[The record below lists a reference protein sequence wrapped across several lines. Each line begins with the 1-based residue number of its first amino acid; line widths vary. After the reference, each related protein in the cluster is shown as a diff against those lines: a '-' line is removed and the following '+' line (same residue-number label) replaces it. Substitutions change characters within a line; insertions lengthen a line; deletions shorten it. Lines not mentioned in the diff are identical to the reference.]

1 MKVKSTLFH
10 SLFAAAAL
18 LLLAPQV
25 AHGQSGRKFTISNGT
40 AQWLESESGTPYP
53 IAYKQSGAPMFS
65 SDAVQSS
72 QVTYD
77 ITAGT
82 IYIKLDT
89 TGNASIV
96 GTSSFDQFCVW
107 ESTDN
112 PGYCYQEYTVADGSK
127 TYRYYLRGTGAGDLA
142 VWKVERNEPVGTGT
156 LWVGGEGGGYI
167 DQSYV
172 RNGVKY
178 VDYRWFAFNGT
189 TPVMSCGAEHRPEAR
204 RYIDAGNTVYSYFC
218 PNSAGTG
225 SDSKAG
231 VLLPVEVVSFEPSFA
246 HPQGTNVILQ
256 NIALNLPS
264 GKTVLGLAG
273 DTAVSSTNPTVLFNA
288 AVSGAGASVQYTQ
301 AYDKVTTYSRLKGLN
316 FNGIGEPG
324 TMAYEYGDRGIR
336 SNPSTY
342 YIYADGSVNNTAPSV
357 GSLTV
362 RESNVTSYQWSIDN
376 GARRYL
382 TLSGDDTPNPTLTCV
397 AIPAGSNYIATLT
410 LTITTDQGA
419 SESVS
424 IPVTVCAETGHINK
438 TESEN
443 SVFVQ
448 GDVFGGGRM
457 ADVEGATDVL
467 VINCDTISR
476 VYGGNDIAGTV
487 TGGST
492 VTIGNSSSSDYI
504 GINSVYGAGNGYYSY
519 GGTSQ
524 GFTTCATSLPAGTDV
539 RLWGDNSGEV
549 IASTAIATNVPLIYK
564 ARVFINSPW
573 ARLDTVFGGAR
584 NADVLPQDPSVTYAT
599 STTLADH
606 DTLASVTVN
615 AGSIFAV
622 FGGNNVGGCMNGLF
636 ADAANSYTRTAVN
649 INMTNIQGVTPA
661 QAVAGTGTPS
671 WSTDTAVVNSHYTNY
686 GRDFGIR
693 YVFGGGNKVSSA
705 LRTDVYVHGGMI
717 DTAFA
722 GGNEASV
729 FRANI
734 KVEVDN
740 PNIIYRNG
748 WTQDHDAAWAGSRPD
763 TMASKWV
770 GTLGSYNV
778 RALFGGNNRAAM
790 ECVPDVRL
798 VSGGIAVVYGGGNAG
813 DMTNEELNIASGDRH
828 YADWHVDAIREAKAE
843 FSEAKNKIDPPQA
856 ALGTFVHVAGDAEH
870 MWIDYL
876 YGGCRAA
883 NVAHATMVHVEG
895 GNIGAIFGGCNI
907 SGNVGQAEVTHAGGR
922 ARGGTYVAI
931 DDNARIFN
939 NLYGGSNGYYH
950 CVDDEASATAH
961 YIEGV
966 IFADNQGTPFDM
978 FNDHLGLTRP
988 THNFTHVAMNGGK
1001 VFGNVYGG
1009 GNHAT
1014 VGFLNSSYGYPTPS
1028 GQQTGTAS
1036 PKVGGVHLSLVKG
1049 EIFGNAF
1056 GGSNMATVYGLSYF
1070 YIGDKPNVAPN
1081 YDGGH
1086 MVIHGDVYGGNDR
1099 LGSVGNN
1106 VNVAFVDISGNEIPA
1121 SDGSALN
1128 EGGKAAYN
1136 TYILVEGTPQI
1147 NRLFG
1152 GGNGAYNYNGE
1163 YPQYPD
1169 IDAYCSISENHTD
1182 VPVLASAF
1190 VDIHTAPTARID
1202 TVFGGG
1208 NAADV
1213 QDRVMVLV
1221 NTQRHKFDDTDASK
1235 SDTTI
1240 GIIFGG
1246 NNVASMACVPT
1257 IELKKGVVGTVFG
1270 GGNMGHMM
1278 GATESITDLC
1288 GNSVPSV
1295 ASFVHVSSDSATV
1308 TGAIFGGCNKADV
1321 HGMAYVLI
1329 ENTSPHGIDTI
1340 YGGNDVSGRI
1350 TGDTRVD
1357 VYGGKVGTIYGG
1369 SNGFYDYEEL
1379 SPGDYR
1385 VRKFNHSRNDG
1396 DILYENSIGSP
1407 YVDKTNVNIFGG
1419 TVAHNIYGG
1428 GRMGDCRITN
1438 VYINDRTTDSL
1449 DVVGCA
1455 GATPSTILGYVYGGG
1470 EGDTAALDIAHRG
1483 NIYEATNVHL
1493 YHATSVIAEA
1503 YGGGKGGDVYN
1514 TNITSYETWDHS
1526 FQKIFGGCWGADV
1539 TGTAHLTLDANM
1551 AMLEENPSIF
1561 TADWVYGGNDFSGNC
1576 YRSEVVINSGRYD
1589 TIYGA
1594 GCGLYPASAYTPG
1607 ANKASLNRTLFVPN
1621 NEEVVVTVN
1630 GTVEGDPYTYDVT
1643 VKGILFGGGQL
1654 GTAMRYMKDSNGQYV
1669 DASSNVITSAAQQ
1682 KVADTNTTVATA
1694 HTDPMDYAYVILN
1707 IHGGEFERDIFA
1719 GAQGQEGGGQLIYGL
1734 KILNMDDAHV
1744 AQSIY
1749 GGSQSVSDGYSK
1761 EECNTHPN
1769 HATDASNR
1777 PVIGTH
1783 TTLRPSSI
1791 LNLVGGTI
1799 DNHVYGAGYKGFA
1812 YGSVYVNVGRDA
1824 VENSTVWRTAY
1835 GPTSNRVPNAY
1846 AAFKPGVTEGLSDN
1860 LTFGEA
1866 LIMGAS
1872 VYAGAN
1878 WGQSAGSYTFDGQG
1892 FFGGESRILIDG
1904 NGYFDDDPMIDI
1916 VNSVL
1921 GAGTSVLGGDYLSRI
1936 DIRNFGDFDNCA
1948 ASQDLMAVQRAH
1960 ALYLQNTSIIYHGI
1974 TDASSALYSPNY
1986 AINGVDTVSAVG
1998 YNVIEIEAPKSDISS
2013 LRFFE
2018 DVADQTCYDYVTY
2031 PAASTCL
2038 IPATLADLQGGTQ
2051 LCSISDEDTACAKV
2065 GRINRTDH
2073 KYTALFIEKG
2083 VTVDIQRP
2091 DDQFG
2096 EIVGYGYLI
2105 AADSTR
2111 PVVRARIKNSS
2122 TNPTDGGFSETCN
2135 ADNTGDDGSMRY
2147 ETFTSGGYRFWAPG
2161 KHLSSREIVFL
2172 AHSNP
2177 DVLDEDKKIL
2187 VSTGSDGEDLN
2198 HKFSLAHTQLVLPP
2212 SRAGYYYKL
2221 DMNAGIRIN
2230 EDNDVMS
2237 LVDVAWRPSSWA
2249 APANNDWATPET
2261 QGSGAS
2267 DWFKPAGREASFT
2280 SESAIIKDA
2289 NTTFGI
2295 VMVCGDGF
2303 TTNVPGAENTSET
2316 SKAATVITP
2325 NPNAE
2330 VTANDELSPRKGF
2343 YSYTVASN
2351 NTSPV
2356 MDFYLT
2362 YDNSFFNSILGS
2374 VLFTLVEYNADGD
2387 PTGNYT
2393 EVEAYVSTILNEF
2406 KDMDLDLVATSN
2418 EGESNIFVKRAVL
2431 PATLATRELYVQS
2444 VKWYPTRPDPQRSQN
2459 FTSSDP
2465 LAFTLSGDR
2474 TVDSLNPGFI
2484 ITDDPAANPY
2494 RFAVNII
2501 PAENSSSG
2509 ATSDIGWYTVAQP
2522 GYTDVYTLAK
2532 SNPATGSSVNEG
2544 TLGALVPITDNGSN
2558 VNFTDLTDGGN
2569 SRGVEIGVLD
2579 GRGLAGL
2586 NFELF
2591 YDGRFVTPYRGYYVG
2606 DIVLGMNSY
2615 IRGCDDCDEN
2625 PFTITLHV
2633 KVRPGSDTIF
2643 VGTVDQLSDG
2653 WGSVYTNNS
2662 PAEMTEEDRGRRPK
2676 YWVKTLEEV
2685 EPLWKE
2691 GTVVCVVD
2699 EVLLNTDMTENG
2711 TRFFGSPSAEEP
2723 MKIIRYTGH
2732 HTDKPNEEGVYR
2744 GPMINVTEGGKIA
2757 FRNVLFQGS
2766 AVGMLDYSTAAHWP
2780 SGTTDLMLAKPST
2793 TAHLKADTNVA
2804 FGPILAV
2811 TDGGHVTFAENVVLE
2826 ENWNAYVGSD
2836 AKNRGGAISITD
2848 TRDIYAFEGDDRS
2861 TLRLQNDVVIRNN
2874 FVVNNRESLGHSDNG
2889 AVYLDVHANLQLGHA
2904 STGTAFKIIEN
2915 YVDSVVT
2922 TGAKAA
2928 TVTPKTQFWKANYTE
2943 DATPLLMGWSVDTA
2957 AFSDLPKANVFLV
2970 RANDDWDEDGL
2981 PDEFDDRWE
2990 DYSSAIKYYD
3000 ANPLSASTRI
3010 GVSRWFPGDPSKNE
3024 TPRDTILFAYR
3035 EESGLA
3041 NISQSIYNNKNFSSD
3056 EGYNIIYKSSLDPTH
3071 LYFYRCATF
3080 RHQDWT
3086 LGDADPII
3094 EGSTL
3099 YDKKVLEFYPDKMA
3113 VCPNGLDTLVYRV
3126 RGGFFPYTYR
3136 WSNEGRVL
3144 ETRNT
3149 FKDNNL
3155 VMGNAYSGDYSLLL
3169 DAIYDTILVP
3179 YVKLPADNTPQ
3190 VVDIVVS
3197 ATDDF
3202 GCVVSKRIQIRY
3214 FKDRT
3219 IHKDTV
3225 NTFVKTPDIAH
3236 WTDTNSYTHDENVIA
3251 KGNRSYRGVIID
3263 AYAWPHDEDGTR
3275 SVKAVHADHFY
3286 AYAEGPVEPI
3296 DLDSVSFCEGDVI
3309 NLQTPSEMSGICS
3322 GTTYKFSM
3330 WDFDP
3335 YYTVNT
3341 ESLTSNYVVP
3351 NKDATIVAYY
3361 TPNVYWKDLEH
3372 EAPVG
3377 ETPEINHVYSNTY
3390 FTPARNNVDAQTT
3403 YNDDLHIYTE
3413 RGLAW
3418 FLKQVNGLDG
3428 LQVRQFYFNKVYI
3441 HQKPNGDPYDM
3452 KCYKWTPVGTSQYP
3466 FRGWVYGVGPDDPS
3480 VNTYADT
3487 TPLSAGNYVVIKNL
3501 IVDEPLMS
3509 HVGFFGHL
3517 DTARIQGLKFE
3528 SAYIRGAH
3536 DAAVLAARSKNSRVS
3551 NVDISAAQD
3560 AVDLPRSKNTP
3571 GNPRYATSMIM
3582 THNNSGGLIGYS
3594 ENDIVNNVSVAA
3606 KFLGDAVYSGGVYGY
3621 ANGSSAF
3628 NSTAYNFN
3636 RMNGVYL
3643 GGIAGYLDGVTP
3655 RNGLFRSKRAG
3666 QLGHIANNYVHL
3678 ITPGTSS
3685 RVGGIVGYAQNAVI
3699 ENNYVYGQV
3708 ESSFTDGGLA
3718 AQVGNNTTADHNY
3731 YASDAAKQVVGSTSG
3746 SANLADNTDF
3756 AGSGNAVTLSDRV
3769 YGVDNLT
3776 RVLNIWVREQNANGA
3791 NYKTWTSDLRHRNNG
3806 YPLFGQP
3813 DLIPVASQASLE
3825 GCEQVEWMGVLYSND
3840 TVIVERYIDSTQ
3852 MVDSTMSTYIRV
3864 HHATHTQYADS
3875 AYIGEEYMGHG
3886 FYVSAAES
3894 ELLRRT
3900 LDSAG
3905 IAILVLSDTLQNANG
3920 CDSIVSLTLT
3930 FSATKGITD
3939 VSTTAE
3945 VKVYPNPTTSTV
3957 NVAAE
3962 GMTHVEVYD
3971 NEGRRLQD
3979 YSAQGQPVVT
3989 LDVRHLA
3996 SGVYYLRVHTP
4007 TGVTI
4012 QKVIKR

>member
-10 SLFAAAAL
+10 SLIAAAAL

-40 AQWLESESGTPYP
+40 AQWLESETGTPYP
-53 IAYKQSGAPMFS
+53 IAYKQSGVPMFS

-77 ITAGT
+77 ITAGS

-96 GTSSFDQFCVW
+96 GTSTFDQFCVW

-142 VWKVERNEPVGTGT
+142 VWKVERNEHVATGT

-218 PNSAGTG
+218 PNSLGTG

-316 FNGIGEPG
+316 FNGIGKPG
-324 TMAYEYGDRGIR
+324 TMAYEYGDRGIL

-342 YIYADGSVNNTAPSV
+342 YIYADGSVNSTAPSV

-362 RESNVTSYQWSIDN
+362 HESNVTSYQWSIDN

-382 TLSGDDTPNPTLTCV
+382 TLSGEDTPNPTLTCV
-397 AIPAGSNYIATLT
+397 AIPAGSNYTASLS
-410 LTITTDQGA
+410 LTITTDNGA
-419 SESVS
+419 SESFAVN
-424 IPVTVCAETGHINK
+424 VVVCAETGHIVK

-457 ADVEGATDVL
+457 ANVEGATDVL

-476 VYGGNDIAGTV
+476 VYGGNDISGTV
-487 TGGST
+487 ANGST

-524 GFTTCATSLPAGTDV
+524 GFSVCNTPIAAGTEV
-539 RLWGDNSGEV
+539 RQWGDNGGEV
-549 IASTAIATNVPLIYK
+549 IATAAEATNVPLIYK
-564 ARVFINSPW
+564 TRVFINSPW

-599 STTLADH
+599 STTIADH

-661 QAVAGTGTPS
+661 QAIAGTGTPS

-770 GTLGSYNV
+770 GTRGSYNV

-798 VSGGIAVVYGGGNAG
+798 VSGGIAAVYGGGNAG
-813 DMTNEELNIASGDRH
+813 DMTNEELNIASGDH
-828 YADWHVDAIREAKAE
+828 YYADWHVTAITHAKEE

-856 ALGTFVHVAGDAEH
+856 ALGTFVHVAGDADH

-883 NVAHATMVHVEG
+883 NVAHATLVHVEG

-922 ARGGTYVAI
+922 ARGGTYVAL

-961 YIEGV
+961 YITGV
-966 IFADNQGTPFDM
+966 VFTDNQGAPFDM
-978 FNDHLGLTRP
+978 FNDYLGLTRP

-1081 YDGGH
+1081 FDGGH

-1106 VNVAFVDISGNEIPA
+1106 VNVAFVDISGNEILA
-1121 SDGSALN
+1121 SDGSAIN

-1329 ENTSPHGIDTI
+1329 ENTSPYGIDTI

-1407 YVDKTNVNIFGG
+1407 YVDKTNVNIYGG

-1438 VYINDRTTDSL
+1438 IYINDRTTDTL
-1449 DVVGCA
+1449 GIAGCA
-1455 GATPSTILGYVYGGG
+1455 GATPSTILGYVFGGG

-1630 GTVEGDPYTYDVT
+1630 GEDNVGATTVWVNGELY
-1643 VKGILFGGGQL
+1643 GGGQL
-1654 GTAMRYMKDSNGQYV
+1654 GTTMRYLKNAQGQHI
-1669 DASSNVITSAAQQ
+1669 DASSNVITSAAQE
-1682 KVADTNTTVATA
+1682 KVADTNTTVANA
-1694 HTDPMDYAYVILN
+1694 HTDPLDYAYIILN
-1707 IHGGEFERDIFA
+1707 IHGGEYAKDIFA
-1719 GAQGQEGGGQLIYGL
+1719 GAQGQDGAGQLVYGL
-1734 KILNMDDAHV
+1734 KILNMDRGTV
-1744 AQSIY
+1744 EQSLY
-1749 GGSQSVSDGYSK
+1749 GGSQAVSDGYSRQ
-1761 EECNTHPN
+1761 ECNSGNSTM
-1769 HATDASNR
+1769 
-1777 PVIGTH
+1777 
-1783 TTLRPSSI
+1783 RPSSI
-1791 LNLVGGTI
+1791 LNLMGGLVY
-1799 DNHVYGAGYKGFA
+1799 NHVYGAGYKGFA
-1812 YGSVYVNVGRDA
+1812 YGSVYVNVGKHAIDS
-1824 VENSTVWRTAY
+1824 STVWRTVY
-1835 GPTSNRVPNAY
+1835 GPSASHAY
-1846 AAFKPGVTEGLSDN
+1846 SIFKPGLTPGLSDT
-1860 LTFGEA
+1860 LKFGES
-1866 LIMGAS
+1866 LMLRAS

-1878 WGQSAGSYTFDGQG
+1878 WGQNTGSFEFTGAG
-1892 FFGGESRILIDG
+1892 FFGGESRVLVDG
-1904 NGYFDDDPMIDI
+1904 LEYDDDHVMIEI
-1916 VNSVL
+1916 ANSVL
-1921 GAGTSVLGGDYLSRI
+1921 GAGTSVLGGDILSRI
-1936 DIRNFGDFDNCA
+1936 DIRNYGSIYMCGA
-1948 ASQDLMAVQRAH
+1948 EKTLKAVQRAD
-1960 ALYLQNTSIIYHGI
+1960 ALYLHNTGI
-1974 TDASSALYSPNY
+1974 RFTGTPDASSALYSPDY
-1986 AINGVDTVSAVG
+1986 AINKVDTVNAVG
-1998 YNVIEIEAPKSDISS
+1998 FNLIEIDAPKANIEV

-2018 DVADQTCYDYVTY
+2018 DVSDMTCYDYTTY
-2031 PAASTCL
+2031 PQSGSCL
-2038 IPATLADLQGGTQ
+2038 IPASLNVLLDSVVNCRTTPLTDCDKIGKIHPVTNKH
-2051 LCSISDEDTACAKV
+2051 TA
-2065 GRINRTDH
+2065 ILMNN
-2073 KYTALFIEKG
+2073 G
-2083 VTVDIQRP
+2083 VTIDVQAESGD
-2091 DDQFG
+2091 FG
-2096 EIVGYGYLI
+2096 EITGYAYLV
-2105 AADSTR
+2105 AEDGTD
-2111 PVVRARIKNSS
+2111 PTVRARQKTGAGAN
-2122 TNPTDGGFSETCN
+2122 DGGFSGLCTSEN
-2135 ADNTGDDGSMRY
+2135 SNDGMVNTPYSNTYRYWNPGAGESNRTVVLLAHANPHLLPEDKAVKVTGTDGSTVR
-2147 ETFTSGGYRFWAPG
+2147 
-2161 KHLSSREIVFL
+2161 KL
-2172 AHSNP
+2172 A
-2177 DVLDEDKKIL
+2177 
-2187 VSTGSDGEDLN
+2187 
-2198 HKFSLAHTQLVLPP
+2198 LAHTTITLPP
-2212 SRAGYYYKL
+2212 SAQGNYYKL
-2221 DMNAGIRIN
+2221 GISGVHIS
-2230 EDNDVMS
+2230 ESNDKMS
-2237 LVDVAWRPSSWA
+2237 LIDVAWNPVSWDSPHDDSWQTLETSSTGEWFVPNAADGSSSSNFLKEDYIATDVNTIFGLVMASGEGFKTSAPNTYVAPSSA
-2249 APANNDWATPET
+2249 TANFTNGAT
-2261 QGSGAS
+2261 SIS
-2267 DWFKPAGREASFT
+2267 T
-2280 SESAIIKDA
+2280 STHTTTL
-2289 NTTFGI
+2289 NT
-2295 VMVCGDGF
+2295 F
-2303 TTNVPGAENTSET
+2303 TTAQVAEND
-2316 SKAATVITP
+2316 V
-2325 NPNAE
+2325 
-2330 VTANDELSPRKGF
+2330 
-2343 YSYTVASN
+2343 
-2351 NTSPV
+2351 SPV
-2356 MDFYLT
+2356 IDLYLT
-2362 YDNSFFNSILGS
+2362 YDSTLFNSILGS
-2374 VLFTLVEYNADGD
+2374 VKFVLVEYDSDGRK
-2387 PTGNYT
+2387 TGDSIN
-2393 EVEAYVSTILNEF
+2393 VEAYVSTIINEF
-2406 KDMDLDLVATSN
+2406 KDMSFDLIATTN
-2418 EGESNIFVKRAVL
+2418 EGESNIFLTRAIL
-2431 PATLATRELYVQS
+2431 PATLKTQDLFIQS
-2444 VKWYPTRPDPQRSQN
+2444 VKWYPTEPSLVPSLPYSGVENNKFQI
-2459 FTSSDP
+2459 
-2465 LAFTLSGDR
+2465 SGDR
-2474 TVDSLNPGFI
+2474 SYGGYILTSDENSINS
-2484 ITDDPAANPY
+2484 NKY
-2494 RFAVNII
+2494 RFGVAVQPI
-2501 PAENSSSG
+2501 ENTSSST
-2509 ATSDIGWYTVAQP
+2509 TSDVGWYTISRP
-2522 GYTDVYTLAK
+2522 NTDVYNLVYSDLLGRRTNVSTT
-2532 SNPATGSSVNEG
+2532 SNQSDYPGYPLATGDSLEASHVAFN
-2544 TLGALVPITDNGSN
+2544 
-2558 VNFTDLTDGGN
+2558 DLTGPGN
-2569 SRGVEIGVLD
+2569 QGVQIGVLD
-2579 GRGLAGL
+2579 GRGIAGL

-2591 YDGRFVTPYRGYYVG
+2591 YDGRVLNDYPGYYIG
-2606 DIVLGMNSY
+2606 DVVLGMAAYPTGVASATPSTFN
-2615 IRGCDDCDEN
+2615 
-2625 PFTITLHV
+2625 ITLHI
-2633 KVRPGSDTIF
+2633 KVRPGSDTLYVASANRIQRHSIGIDYESGWTNIRDGVTAKSPVHYVQTF
-2643 VGTVDQLSDG
+2643 ENAIAAASDNQGNLKPNTVICVLDSVVVGAGQDITIEGSSSD
-2653 WGSVYTNNS
+2653 
-2662 PAEMTEEDRGRRPK
+2662 
-2676 YWVKTLEEV
+2676 
-2685 EPLWKE
+2685 EPL
-2691 GTVVCVVD
+2691 
-2699 EVLLNTDMTENG
+2699 
-2711 TRFFGSPSAEEP
+2711 
-2723 MKIIRYTGH
+2723 KIIRYEGH
-2732 HTDKPNEEGVYR
+2732 HNEAPHEEGVYR
-2744 GPMINVTEGGKIA
+2744 GPMIIVKDGGKLTM
-2757 FRNVLFQGS
+2757 RNVILQGS
-2766 AVGMLDYSTAAHWP
+2766 AVAMRQFRNTSDTTGIYLEPNRLTARP
-2780 SGTTDLMLAKPST
+2780 SKS
-2793 TAHLKADTNVA
+2793 HLLADTNA
-2804 FGPILAV
+2804 AAAPIFSIRN
-2811 TDGGHVTFAENVVLE
+2811 GGTVHFADNVVVE
-2826 ENWNAYVGSD
+2826 ENWNHYTGNVPHL
-2836 AKNRGGAISITD
+2836 RGGAISVTNGGILQLSNNVTIRKNLVTD
-2848 TRDIYAFEGDDRS
+2848 SRTS
-2861 TLRLQNDVVIRNN
+2861 HCN
-2874 FVVNNRESLGHSDNG
+2874 NG
-2889 AVYLDVHANLQLGHA
+2889 AVY
-2904 STGTAFKIIEN
+2904 
-2915 YVDSVVT
+2915 VDRGIVEHPEVS
-2922 TGAKAA
+2922 A
-2928 TVTPKTQFWKANYTE
+2928 P
-2943 DATPLLMGWSVDTA
+2943 
-2957 AFSDLPKANVFLV
+2957 
-2970 RANDDWDEDGL
+2970 
-2981 PDEFDDRWE
+2981 
-2990 DYSSAIKYYD
+2990 SSAITLLQNYLIGTSGSVPTTQYWIPTMGEADPTKLYMWSID
-3000 ANPLSASTRI
+3000 SLRIDTTLDKANLFLMRKSNGSKGEGYLSDGMPLYTSAELTPTSRI
-3010 GVSRWFPGDPSKNE
+3010 GITKWFPGEPGNTLGE
-3024 TPRDTILFAYR
+3024 APRDTIYFAYQDDFNQGMPTR
-3035 EESGLA
+3035 LVAA
-3041 NISQSIYNNKNFSSD
+3041 NVFSSD
-3056 EGYNIIYKSSLDPTH
+3056 EGYNIRYSHGVNEQRIYLT
-3071 LYFYRCATF
+3071 RCATF
-3080 RHQDWT
+3080 RHQQEGETMDSEVDEH
-3086 LGDADPII
+3086 GFEHIII
-3094 EGSTL
+3094 EKNPLQFIADSIA
-3099 YDKKVLEFYPDKMA
+3099 P
-3113 VCPNGLDTLVYRV
+3113 CPTGLDSLTYRV
-3126 RGGFFPYTYR
+3126 SKGMLPYTYFWR
-3136 WSNEGRVL
+3136 
-3144 ETRNT
+3144 
-3149 FKDNNL
+3149 NNL
-3155 VMGNAYSGDYSLLL
+3155 TNQVQSTTTPYTSIEMWDALYWDYYDAVDSGDPDYLAEASIPLKETFENS
-3169 DAIYDTILVP
+3169 INIP
-3179 YVKLPADNTPQ
+3179 YLKLPIDTTSQ
-3190 VVDIVVS
+3190 VVDYTVS
-3197 ATDDF
+3197 ATDAF

-3219 IHKDTV
+3219 IPADVV
-3225 NTFVKTPDIAH
+3225 NRFVKTPTTAH

-3251 KGNRSYRGVIID
+3251 KGDRSYRGVIID

-3322 GTTYKFSM
+3322 GTKYKFSM

-3335 YYTVNT
+3335 YYTVNN

-3560 AVDLPRSKNTP
+3560 AVDLPRSKNTT

-3643 GGIAGYLDGVTP
+3643 GGIAGYLDGVAP

-3731 YASDAAKQVVGSTSG
+3731 YASDAAKQIVGSTSG

>member
-10 SLFAAAAL
+10 SLLAAAAL

-53 IAYKQSGAPMFS
+53 IAYKQSGEPKFS

-77 ITAGT
+77 INAGT

-89 TGNASIV
+89 TGDASIV
-96 GTSSFDQFCVW
+96 GTSTFDQFCVW

-142 VWKVERNEPVGTGT
+142 VWKVERNQPVATGT
-156 LWVGGEGGGYI
+156 LWVGDEGGGYI

-204 RYIDAGNTVYSYFC
+204 RYIDAENTVYSYFC

-231 VLLPVEVVSFEPSFA
+231 VLIPVEVVSFEPSFT

-256 NIALNLPS
+256 NIALNLSS
-264 GKTVLGLAG
+264 GKTALGLAG
-273 DTAVSSTNPTVLFNA
+273 DTVASSINPTVQFNA

-316 FNGIGEPG
+316 FNGIGKPG
-324 TMAYEYGDRGIR
+324 TMAYEYGDRGIL

-342 YIYADGSVNNTAPSV
+342 YIYADGSVHNTAPSV

-382 TLSGDDTPNPTLTCV
+382 TLSGEDTPNPTLTCV
-397 AIPAGSNYIATLT
+397 AIPAGSNYTASLS
-410 LTITTDQGA
+410 LTITTDNGA
-419 SESVS
+419 SESFAVN
-424 IPVTVCAETGHINK
+424 VVVCAETGHIVK

-457 ADVEGATDVL
+457 ANVEGATDVL

-476 VYGGNDIAGTV
+476 VYGGNDISGTV
-487 TGGST
+487 ANGST

-524 GFTTCATSLPAGTDV
+524 GFSVCNTPIAAGTEV
-539 RLWGDNSGEV
+539 RQWGDNGGEV
-549 IASTAIATNVPLIYK
+549 IATAAEATNVPLIYK
-564 ARVFINSPW
+564 TRVYINSSW
-573 ARLDTVFGGAR
+573 ARIDTVFGGAR

-599 STTLADH
+599 SNTLADH

-661 QAVAGTGTPS
+661 QAIAGTGTPS

-770 GTLGSYNV
+770 GTRGSYNV

-798 VSGGIAVVYGGGNAG
+798 VSGGIAAVYGGGNAG
-813 DMTNEELNIASGDRH
+813 DMTNEELNIASGDHH
-828 YADWHVDAIREAKAE
+828 YADWHVTAITHAKEE

-922 ARGGTYVAI
+922 ARGGTYVAL

-961 YIEGV
+961 YITGV
-966 IFADNQGTPFDM
+966 VFTDNQGTPFDM
-978 FNDHLGLTRP
+978 FNDYLGLTRP

-1106 VNVAFVDISGNEIPA
+1106 VNVAFVDISGNEILA
-1121 SDGSALN
+1121 SDGSAIN

-1329 ENTSPHGIDTI
+1329 ENTSPYGIDTI

-1407 YVDKTNVNIFGG
+1407 YVNETNVNIYGG

-1438 VYINDRTTDSL
+1438 VYINDRTTDTL
-1449 DVVGCA
+1449 GIAGCA
-1455 GATPSTILGYVYGGG
+1455 GATPSTILGYVFGGG

-1630 GTVEGDPYTYDVT
+1630 GEDNVGATTVWVNGELY
-1643 VKGILFGGGQL
+1643 GGGQL
-1654 GTAMRYMKDSNGQYV
+1654 GTTMRYIKNDQGQYL
-1669 DASSNVITSAAQQ
+1669 DAGNNVITSAAQE
-1682 KVADTNTTVATA
+1682 KVADTNTTVANA
-1694 HTDPMDYAYVILN
+1694 HTDPLDYAYIILN
-1707 IHGGEFERDIFA
+1707 IHGGMYEKDIFA
-1719 GAQGQEGGGQLIYGL
+1719 GAQGKEGEGQLVYGL
-1734 KILNMDDAHV
+1734 KILNMDRGTV
-1744 AQSIY
+1744 NQSLY
-1749 GGSQSVSDGYSK
+1749 GGSQAVSDGYSRQ
-1761 EECNTHPN
+1761 ECN
-1769 HATDASNR
+1769 SNGTADG
-1777 PVIGTH
+1777 VIDVT

-1791 LNLVGGTI
+1791 LNLVGGTVY
-1799 DNHVYGAGYKGFA
+1799 NHVYGAGFKGFA
-1812 YGSVYVNVGRDA
+1812 FGSAYVNVGIDA
-1824 VENSTVWRTAY
+1824 VDNSTVWRTAY
-1835 GPTSNRVPNAY
+1835 GPNGGRVAAAY
-1846 AAFKPGVTEGLSDN
+1846 APFKPGATAGLSDP
-1860 LTFGEA
+1860 LVFGKD
-1866 LIMGAS
+1866 LLLRAS

-1878 WGQSAGSYTFDGQG
+1878 WGQNTGSYEFTGAG
-1892 FFGGESRILIDG
+1892 FHGGESRILIDG
-1904 NGYFDDDPMIDI
+1904 NGYADDGVMIEI
-1916 VNSVL
+1916 ANSVL
-1921 GAGTSVLGGDYLSRI
+1921 GAGTSVLGGDVLSRI
-1936 DIRNFGDFDNCA
+1936 DIRNFGDTLMCHATQN
-1948 ASQDLMAVQRAH
+1948 LMAIQRAD
-1960 ALYLQNTSIIYHGI
+1960 AVYLQNTAIQYFGI

-1986 AINGVDTVSAVG
+1986 AINKVDTLNAVG
-1998 YNVIEIEAPKSDISS
+1998 YNVIEVDAPKADISL

-2018 DVADQTCYDYVTY
+2018 DVADQTCYDYTTY
-2031 PAASTCL
+2031 PQAGSCL
-2038 IPATLADLQGGTQ
+2038 IPASLDDVRGGTQ
-2051 LCSISDEDTACAKV
+2051 VCTYSDDTACSKL
-2065 GRINRTDH
+2065 GRIDPVNH
-2073 KYTALFIEKG
+2073 KYTALLMNNG
-2083 VTVDIQRP
+2083 VTVDIHT
-2091 DDQFG
+2091 DEVG
-2096 EIVGYGYLI
+2096 YGGIIGYGYLI
-2105 AADSTR
+2105 AEDGTK
-2111 PVVRARIKNSS
+2111 PVVRARLKEGA
-2122 TNPTDGGFSETCN
+2122 NPNDGGFSETCN
-2135 ADNTGDDGSMRY
+2135 NANTGFDRSMPY
-2147 ETFTSGGYRFWAPG
+2147 SNYTPGGYRYWAPG
-2161 KHLSSREIVFL
+2161 HGKSSREVVLL
-2172 AHSNP
+2172 AHSKP
-2177 DVLDEDKKIL
+2177 SVLDEDKTIK
-2187 VSTGSDGEDLN
+2187 VTPSSGEGVYN
-2198 HKFSLAHTQLVLPP
+2198 YSLAHTQIVLPP
-2212 SRAGYYYKL
+2212 SKAGHYYKL
-2221 DMNAGIRIN
+2221 GISGIKIS
-2230 EDNDVMS
+2230 EDNDVMN
-2237 LVDVAWRPSSWA
+2237 LVDVAWRPLNWD
-2249 APANNDWATPET
+2249 APKNDNWATPET
-2261 QGSGAS
+2261 QGSSAS
-2267 DWFKPAGREASFT
+2267 DWFSPSGNVSGFIDEVQ
-2280 SESAIIKDA
+2280 IQKDK

-2295 VMVCGDGF
+2295 VMSCGNGF
-2303 TTNVPGAENTSET
+2303 TTTIPSLENPSQV
-2316 SKAATVITP
+2316 SQGSAVITP
-2325 NPNAE
+2325 NPVAE
-2330 VTANDELSPRKGF
+2330 VTGDHTTDPRKGF
-2343 YSYTVASN
+2343 YSYTVA
-2351 NTSPV
+2351 TDDVSPV
-2356 MDFYLT
+2356 MDLYLT
-2362 YDNSFFNSILGS
+2362 YDNGFTNSILGS
-2374 VLFTLVEYNADGD
+2374 VKFVLVEYDESGL
-2387 PTGNYT
+2387 PTHDSIV
-2393 EVEAYVSTILNEF
+2393 VEAFVSTIINEF
-2406 KDMDLDLVATSN
+2406 KDMEFDLVATAN
-2418 EGESNIFVKRAVL
+2418 EGESNVFVRRGVL
-2431 PATLATRELYVQS
+2431 PATLSTRSLYVES
-2444 VKWYPTRPDPQRSQN
+2444 VKWFPTKPSPIKSEVYE
-2459 FTSSDP
+2459 SGHP
-2465 LAFTLSGDR
+2465 LGFTLSGDTR
-2474 TVDSLNPGFI
+2474 NPGYI
-2484 ITDDPAANPY
+2484 LTDDPIANRY
-2494 RFAVNII
+2494 RFAIDIN
-2501 PAENSSSG
+2501 PAENNSSS
-2509 ATSDIGWYTVAQP
+2509 ATSDIGWYTITNEH
-2522 GYTDVYTLAK
+2522 TDVYSLAK
-2532 SNPATGSSVNEG
+2532 SDPTTGNSVNEG
-2544 TLGALVPITDNGSN
+2544 NLASLLPVSKDNVTATNLKTTDNP
-2558 VNFTDLTDGGN
+2558 
-2569 SRGVEIGVLD
+2569 RGVEIGVLD

-2591 YDGRFVTPYRGYYVG
+2591 YDGRFTTEWRGYYVG
-2606 DIVLGMNSY
+2606 DVILGMNSY
-2615 IRGCDDCDEN
+2615 VQGCDTCEPN

-2633 KVRPGSDTIF
+2633 KVRPGTDTIF
-2643 VGTVDQLSDG
+2643 VGTVDNLNRARPDMPDATWPYVENPPSSD
-2653 WGSVYTNNS
+2653 
-2662 PAEMTEEDRGRRPK
+2662 DKGRRPQ
-2676 YWVKTLEEV
+2676 YWVKTLRDV
-2685 EPLWKE
+2685 EAIWKE

-2699 EVLLNTDMTENG
+2699 EVLVDDDMTDG
-2711 TRFFGSPSAEEP
+2711 GSKVFGSPSAEEP

-2732 HTDKPNEEGVYR
+2732 HSDKPNEMGVYR
-2744 GPMINVTEGGKIA
+2744 GPMINVTEGGRIA
-2757 FRNVLFQGS
+2757 FRNVVFQGS
-2766 AVGMLDYSTAAHWP
+2766 AVGMLDNTYASHWP
-2780 SGTTDLMLAKPST
+2780 DATPNLMTAKEST
-2793 TAHLKADTNVA
+2793 KHLKADTNIA
-2804 FGPILAV
+2804 FGPILAI
-2811 TDGGHVTFAENVVLE
+2811 TDGGYVSIENNVVFE
-2826 ENWNAYVGSD
+2826 ENWNAYTGD
-2836 AKNRGGAISITD
+2836 ELKKRGGAISVTD
-2848 TRDIYAFEGDDRS
+2848 SRDIWSYMGDDRS
-2861 TLRLQNDVVIRNN
+2861 TLRLHNNVTVQNNI
-2874 FVVNNRESLGHSDNG
+2874 VVNNRESLGHSDNG
-2889 AVYLDVHANLQLGHA
+2889 AIYLDKANLQLGK
-2904 STGTAFKIIEN
+2904 SNLGTAITITDNRIDK
-2915 YVDSVVT
+2915 VT
-2922 TGAKAA
+2922 STTSKAGA
-2928 TVTPKTQFWKANYTE
+2928 TTPNTTYWSASYNSADPPALEGWK
-2943 DATPLLMGWSVDTA
+2943 VDT
-2957 AFSDLPKANVFLV
+2957 SLINPLPKANVFLT
-2970 RANDDWDEDGL
+2970 RDNIDWDYDGL
-2981 PDEFDDRWE
+2981 PDEPLVDTRE
-2990 DYSSAIKYYD
+2990 DLSSAIKYYD
-3000 ANPLSASTRI
+3000 DYQPTANTRI
-3010 GVSRWFPGDPSKNE
+3010 GISRWFPGDPAKGE
-3024 TPRDTILFAYR
+3024 TPRDTIQIAYHD
-3035 EESGLA
+3035 ETSTA
-3041 NISQSIYNNKNFSSD
+3041 VSTAIYNNGNFSSD
-3056 EGYNIIYKSSLDPTH
+3056 EGYGIIYNSRVDP
-3071 LYFYRCATF
+3071 YRIYEYRCATF
-3080 RHQDWT
+3080 RHQDYT
-3086 LGDADPII
+3086 NTTELLLSGGRDDSALVFYADPLA
-3094 EGSTL
+3094 S
-3099 YDKKVLEFYPDKMA
+3099 
-3113 VCPNGLDTLVYRV
+3113 CPTGKDTLVYRV
-3126 RGGFFPYTYR
+3126 RNGFFPYIYTWY
-3136 WSNEGRVL
+3136 
-3144 ETRNT
+3144 
-3149 FKDNNL
+3149 DNNSRQTL
-3155 VMGNAYSGDYSLLL
+3155 RTRSTGMANRAVMDSINANNFGPYLRALS
-3169 DAIYDTILVP
+3169 DTFVIP
-3179 YVKLPADNTPQ
+3179 YMKLSIDNEPQ
-3190 VVDIVVS
+3190 TVNYTVT
-3197 ATDDF
+3197 ATDAL
-3202 GCVVSKRIQIRY
+3202 GCVVSKGIQIRY

-3219 IHKDTV
+3219 IPADVV
-3225 NTFVKTPDIAH
+3225 NRFVKTPTTAH

-3251 KGNRSYRGVIID
+3251 KGDRSYRGVIID

-3403 YNDDLHIYTE
+3403 YNDDLHVYTE

-3560 AVDLPRSKNTP
+3560 AVDLPRSKNTT

-3643 GGIAGYLDGVTP
+3643 GGIAGYLDGVAP

-3840 TVIVERYIDSTQ
+3840 TVIVERYIDSIQ